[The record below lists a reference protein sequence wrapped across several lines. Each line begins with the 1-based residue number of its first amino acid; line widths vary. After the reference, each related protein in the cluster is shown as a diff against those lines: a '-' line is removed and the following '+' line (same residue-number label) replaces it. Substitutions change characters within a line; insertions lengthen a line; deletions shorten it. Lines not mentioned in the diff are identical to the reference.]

1 MQGRESN
8 NKVCGTACAPDMTG
22 SASSLEKLLS
32 RAKVAGAKKSEMH

>member
-22 SASSLEKLLS
+22 SAGSLEKLLS
-32 RAKVAGAKKSEMH
+32 RAEVTRAKKSETH